1 MQSTE
6 IIQIT
11 MNFHVNIS
19 CDHEI
24 KIIEDCWMCHI
35 SQIVY
40 YSLEMD
46 PKRKENKYES
56 QVNVGSVGASL
67 SKRWY
72 QTNERR
78 KTIES
83 FALHI
88 EGVLVNVQQKIVSTV
103 WLLFWDSI

>member
-1 MQSTE
+1 
-6 IIQIT
+6 
-11 MNFHVNIS
+11 
-19 CDHEI
+19 
-24 KIIEDCWMCHI
+24 MCHI

-46 PKRKENKYES
+46 PKKKYES

-72 QTNERR
+72 QTNEKR

-103 WLLFWDSI
+103 

>member
-46 PKRKENKYES
+46 PKKSMKVKLTSGRL
-56 QVNVGSVGASL
+56 VHHSL
-67 SKRWY
+67 KDGIKQMKREK
-72 QTNERR
+72 Q
-78 KTIES
+78 
-83 FALHI
+83 
-88 EGVLVNVQQKIVSTV
+88 
-103 WLLFWDSI
+103 

>member
-19 CDHEI
+19 CGHEI

-46 PKRKENKYES
+46 PKRKKDMKVKLTS
-56 QVNVGSVGASL
+56 GRLVHHSL
-67 SKRWY
+67 KDGIK
-72 QTNERR
+72 QMKGE
-78 KTIES
+78 I
-83 FALHI
+83 
-88 EGVLVNVQQKIVSTV
+88 Q
-103 WLLFWDSI
+103 